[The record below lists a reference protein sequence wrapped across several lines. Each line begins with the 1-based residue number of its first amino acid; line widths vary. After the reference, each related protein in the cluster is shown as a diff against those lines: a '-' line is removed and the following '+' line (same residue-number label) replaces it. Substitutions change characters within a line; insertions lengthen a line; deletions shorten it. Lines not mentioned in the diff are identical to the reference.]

1 MATWCE
7 EPTYWERPWCWERLR
22 QKEKG
27 SAEDKMTRHHHWL
40 NGYEFEQTPGNGEGE
55 GKLETSKRMNTI
67 KAEISN
73 LEQ

>member
-1 MATWCE
+1 
-7 EPTYWERPWCWERLR
+7 
-22 QKEKG
+22 
-27 SAEDKMTRHHHWL
+27 MTRHHHWL